1 MQLGRSLDELDRY
14 SSNREEKESSSGIN
28 LIINM
33 NMKCKIQI
41 FTSQIEVKEG
51 SIIEMISGSLLK
63 QISFR

>member
-28 LIINM
+28 LIFNM
-33 NMKCKIQI
+33 NMKYKIQI

>member
-1 MQLGRSLDELDRY
+1 VQLGRSLDELDRY

-28 LIINM
+28 LIFNM

-51 SIIEMISGSLLK
+51 SIIEMISGSL
-63 QISFR
+63 

>member
-28 LIINM
+28 LKFNI

-51 SIIEMISGSLLK
+51 SIIEMISGSL
-63 QISFR
+63 

>member
-28 LIINM
+28 LIFNM

-41 FTSQIEVKEG
+41 FNSQIEVKEG
-51 SIIEMISGSLLK
+51 SIIEMISGSL
-63 QISFR
+63 

>member
-28 LIINM
+28 LILNM

-51 SIIEMISGSLLK
+51 SIIEMI
-63 QISFR
+63 

>member
-28 LIINM
+28 IIFNM

-51 SIIEMISGSLLK
+51 SIIEMISGSL
-63 QISFR
+63 

>member
-1 MQLGRSLDELDRY
+1 MQLGRFLDELDRY

-28 LIINM
+28 LIFNM

-51 SIIEMISGSLLK
+51 SIIEMISGSL
-63 QISFR
+63 

>member
-28 LIINM
+28 LIFNM

-51 SIIEMISGSLLK
+51 SIIEMISGSL
-63 QISFR
+63 

>member
-28 LIINM
+28 LIFNM
-33 NMKCKIQI
+33 NMICKIQI

-51 SIIEMISGSLLK
+51 SIIEMISGSL
-63 QISFR
+63 